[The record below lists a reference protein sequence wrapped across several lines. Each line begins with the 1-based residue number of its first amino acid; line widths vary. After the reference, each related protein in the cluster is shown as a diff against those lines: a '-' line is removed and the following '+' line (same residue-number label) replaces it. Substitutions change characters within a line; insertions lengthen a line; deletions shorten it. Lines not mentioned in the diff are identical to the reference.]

1 MEENKKP
8 LREQGETVF
17 ALDIGTR
24 TVIGIVG
31 EYIDDKFILSD
42 YVSVPHSGRTMVDGQ
57 VEDIR
62 RTAKTALSVKEQ
74 LEQKSGIK
82 LERVAI
88 AAAGRALRTC
98 RLEMDFDISA
108 KDALSE
114 DDVKSMEVETIQKA
128 QEQLDNEKSG
138 NVVFYCV
145 GHSVVRYKLDDYK
158 MISLVGHKGD
168 KATVELIAAF
178 LPSAVVEGLYAVM
191 DLCGLE
197 VDGLTLEPIAA
208 MNVIVPR
215 EIRLINIALVDIG
228 AGTSDIAIAK
238 DGTVYAYAMAT
249 TAGDEI
255 TEEIIRTYLVDFNTA
270 EALKQGCSAGETELE
285 YRDILGMT
293 HKIKGS
299 ELSEKL
305 KPAVET
311 LADTICST
319 ILEVNDGAPAA
330 VFLVGGG
337 SLTDGLPTLVAE
349 KLGLDEARVAIGGG
363 DFLKNVDDNGE
374 RLGAEYVTPLGIAV
388 TSTMNSSYDFSVITV
403 NDKKIR
409 AFDTKQLSVFEALR
423 LAGCKSTEI
432 VGRSGLTLNCTI
444 NKKRVSKKG
453 GGFTPAE
460 VRVNGKP
467 ASVTTKV
474 TKGDKIDFIPAVSG
488 ENASAKLSDFI
499 SFGQRGEVTFGGEK
513 HKIGVRAYIG
523 GEEKM
528 PDYDIQPLDDIETT
542 GVATLGDLLA
552 QLDIELDGVSY
563 LVNGEYADEN
573 TLLSD
578 GDVITVE
585 GDGLAIESEQSAPE
599 IEAEQE
605 IPETKNEQE
614 PPELTFVEEKHEETP
629 IRDIRESGGVITV
642 ELNGEKV
649 TVARSAA
656 GNMLLDL
663 LNLIEIDPTTPN
675 TELVLQLN
683 GVPAQFSTLI
693 HDGDRAVIKLIP
705 RV

>member
-31 EYIDDKFILSD
+31 EYIDDKFVLSD
-42 YVSVPHSGRTMVDGQ
+42 YVSIPHSGRTMVDGQ

-62 RTAKTALSVKEQ
+62 RTAKTACAVKEA

-108 KDALSE
+108 KNALSE
-114 DDVKSMEVETIQKA
+114 DDVKSMELETIQRA
-128 QEQLDNEKSG
+128 QEQLDGEKSG
-138 NVVFYCV
+138 NAVFYCV

-158 MISLVGHKGD
+158 MISLEGHKGE

-197 VDGLTLEPIAA
+197 VSGLTLEPIAA

-255 TEEIIRTYLVDFNTA
+255 TEELIRSLLVDFNTA
-270 EALKQGCSAGETELE
+270 EALKQGCSSGEQELE

-293 HKIKGS
+293 HKIKAS

-311 LADTICST
+311 LADTICSS
-319 ILEVNDGAPAA
+319 IIEVNDGAPAA

-337 SLTDGLPTLVAE
+337 SLTDGLPALVAK

-363 DFLKNVDDNGE
+363 DFLKNVDGSGE

-388 TSTMNSSYDFSVITV
+388 TSAMSSSYDFSVITV
-403 NDKKIR
+403 NDKKLR
-409 AFDTKQLSVFEALR
+409 AFDTKQLSVFEALL
-423 LAGCKSTEI
+423 LAGFKNTDI
-432 VGRSGLTLNCTI
+432 VGRSGLPLNCTV

-474 TKGDKIDFIPAVSG
+474 VKGDKIDFIPAVSG
-488 ENASAKLSDFI
+488 ENASAKLSEII

-513 HKIGVRAYIG
+513 HRIGVRAFVG
-523 GEEKM
+523 GEEKA
-528 PDYDIQPLDDIETT
+528 PDYDVQPLDDIETT

-552 QLDIELDGVSY
+552 QLEIELDGIAY
-563 LVNGEYADEN
+563 LVNGAPADEN

-578 GDVITVE
+578 GDVITVSGGE
-585 GDGLAIESEQSAPE
+585 NSPEPSAAL
-599 IEAEQE
+599 IFAEAPQEEEQE
-605 IPETKNEQE
+605 QVRPQS
-614 PPELTFVEEKHEETP
+614 V
-629 IRDIRESGGVITV
+629 RESGGTITV

-649 TVARSAA
+649 SVPRSAA

-663 LNLIEIDPTTPN
+663 LNLIEIDPTTPD
-675 TELVLQLN
+675 TELVLELN
-683 GVPAQFSTLI
+683 GAAANFSTLI

-705 RV
+705 RK

>member
-31 EYIDDKFILSD
+31 EYIDDKFVLSD
-42 YVSVPHSGRTMVDGQ
+42 YVSIPHSGRTMVDGQ

-62 RTAKTALSVKEQ
+62 RTAKTACAVKEQ

-108 KDALSE
+108 KEALSE

-128 QEQLDNEKSG
+128 QEQLDSEKSG
-138 NVVFYCV
+138 NTVFYCV

-158 MISLVGHKGD
+158 MISLEGHKGD
-168 KATVELIAAF
+168 KATIELIAAF

-197 VDGLTLEPIAA
+197 VSGLTLEPIAA

-255 TEEIIRTYLVDFNTA
+255 TEEIIRTFLVDFNTA
-270 EALKQGCSAGETELE
+270 EALKQGCSAGAEELE
-285 YRDILGMT
+285 YRDILGMS
-293 HKIKGS
+293 HKIKAA

-337 SLTDGLPTLVAE
+337 SLTDGLPALVAK

-474 TKGDKIDFIPAVSG
+474 TKGDRIEFIPAVSG
-488 ENASAKLSDFI
+488 ENASARLSEFI
-499 SFGQRGEVTFGGEK
+499 SFGHRGEVTFGGEK

-523 GEEKM
+523 GEEKA

-552 QLDIELDGVSY
+552 QLDIELDGVTY
-563 LVNGEYADEN
+563 LINGEYADEN
-573 TLLSD
+573 TVLSD

-585 GDGLAIESEQSAPE
+585 GDGLAVEVETAETTQIETET
-599 IEAEQE
+599 E
-605 IPETKNEQE
+605 IPEAKSSE
-614 PPELTFVEEKHEETP
+614 PAVEEEKREELP

-642 ELNGEKV
+642 ELNGERV
-649 TVARSAA
+649 TIEKSAT

-683 GVPAQFSTLI
+683 GAPAQFSTFI
-693 HDGDRAVIKLIP
+693 HEGDRAVIKLIP
-705 RV
+705 RN